1 MVESSLLLGT
11 LLSVLNGGAFT
22 YVGRV
27 VGKRKLGGEEGRAN
41 NAFVTWWYT
50 LGGLSFVGAGFS
62 VAAALGYTDLAL
74 HVTLLHVALL
84 VLFIGLWG
92 LGYYL
97 AFLFTGNRAWF
108 SILGVFY
115 SAYYVFLVYLVIRAV
130 PNRVIV
136 NRYNVELG
144 YEREISE
151 TLPFVSLL
159 LLLLIVPQIIGAL
172 AYFSLLFRVRAPM
185 QRYRIGMVAGTFLA
199 WFGSSILAG
208 VLDLSDTTT
217 WWQPV
222 SQGISVVAALFILL
236 AYRPPKAWVRAL
248 EAREDKSSGGPV

>member
-1 MVESSLLLGT
+1 M
-11 LLSVLNGGAFT
+11 NGAAFT
-22 YVGRV
+22 YVGHV
-27 VGKRKLGGEEGRAN
+27 VGRRQLGGEEGRAN

-62 VAAALGYTDLAL
+62 LAAALGYTDLAL
-74 HVTLLHVALL
+74 HVTLLHIALL

-97 AFLFTGNRAWF
+97 AFLFTGNRSWF
-108 SILGVFY
+108 RILGALY
-115 SAYYVFLVYLVIRAV
+115 SIYYVLLVYLVVRAT
-130 PNRVIV
+130 PNRVII

-144 YEREISE
+144 YEREITE
-151 TLPFVSLL
+151 ALPFVSILL
-159 LLLLIVPQIIGAL
+159 VLLILPQIIGAL

-199 WFGSSILAG
+199 WFGTSIIAG
-208 VLDLSDTTT
+208 TLELSDTTE

-222 SQGISVVAALFILL
+222 SQAISVAAALLILL

-248 EAREDKSSGGPV
+248 EALEAKASGGPV